1 VDFLSD
7 SWENNA
13 MPAPLVKQN
22 AGNSLDLVD
31 IKEIRGNVVIIKDG
45 SLRQIAMVSGVN
57 FALKSEDEQNLIVQ
71 AYQNFLN
78 SIDFPLQIIIHS
90 RKVNIDPYIEGLVR
104 RKETEPSPL
113 LQSQI
118 DEYAS
123 FIKEFI
129 EKNSIME
136 KTFLV
141 VVPFYPTSTALT
153 GTAQAASNVFSSLF
167 GRKKPTPPPVA
178 VPQADKETDRN
189 FKENTAQLAQRMG
202 QVVNGI
208 ASIGLETSILEN
220 QELVELFYNFY
231 NPQTVERGAATASQK
246 S

>member
-1 VDFLSD
+1 
-7 SWENNA
+7 

-31 IKEIRGNVVIIKDG
+31 IKEIRGNVVIVKDG
-45 SLRQIAMVSGVN
+45 SLRQIVMVAGVN
-57 FALKSEDEQNLIVQ
+57 FALKSDAEQTLIVQ

-78 SIDFPLQIIIHS
+78 SIDFPLQIIVHS
-90 RKVNIDPYIEGLVR
+90 RKVNIDAYIEGLTR
-104 RKETEPSPL
+104 RKESEPSPL

-118 DEYAS
+118 DEYVN

-129 EKNSIME
+129 EKNAIME

-141 VVPFYPTSTALT
+141 VVPFYQPGGAAL
-153 GTAQAASNVFSSLF
+153 GTAKAASGMFSSLLR
-167 GRKKPTPPPVA
+167 GKKTA
-178 VPQADKETDRN
+178 ATNTVPKTDEETERTLKESV
-189 FKENTAQLAQRMG
+189 EQLSERVG

-208 ASIGLETSILEN
+208 VGIGLDASVLEN

-231 NPQTVERGAATASQK
+231 NPQTVERGTVAAPQK
-246 S
+246 P

>member
-1 VDFLSD
+1 
-7 SWENNA
+7 

-31 IKEIRGNVVIIKDG
+31 VKEILGNVVVVKDG
-45 SLRQIAMVSGVN
+45 SLRQIVMVAGVN
-57 FALKSEDEQNLIVQ
+57 FALKSDAEQTLIVQ

-90 RKVNIDPYIEGLVR
+90 RKVNIDAYIETLLH
-104 RKETEPSPL
+104 RKEGEPSPL

-118 DEYAS
+118 EEYVS
-123 FIKEFI
+123 FIREFI

-141 VVPFYPTSTALT
+141 VVPFYPAGGAIA
-153 GTAQAASNVFSSLF
+153 GTTKAASGIFSSIL
-167 GRKKPTPPPVA
+167 GSKKPMPASGAAPKTDEE
-178 VPQADKETDRN
+178 ADRI
-189 FKENTAQLAQRMG
+189 FKENTEQLAQRAS
-202 QVVNGI
+202 QIVNGI
-208 ASIGLETSILEN
+208 TGIGLDASILEN

-231 NPQTVERGAATASQK
+231 NPQTVERGTVTSPQK

>member
-1 VDFLSD
+1 
-7 SWENNA
+7 

-31 IKEIRGNVVIIKDG
+31 VKEIRDNVVVVKDG
-45 SLRQIAMVSGVN
+45 SLRQIVMVAGVN
-57 FALKSEDEQNLIVQ
+57 FALKSDAEQTLIVQ

-78 SIDFPLQIIIHS
+78 SIDFPLQIIVHS
-90 RKVNIDPYIEGLVR
+90 RKVNIDTYIETLLH
-104 RKETEPSPL
+104 RKESEPSPL

-118 DEYAS
+118 EEYVS
-123 FIKEFI
+123 FIREFI

-141 VVPFYPTSTALT
+141 VVPFYPAGGAIAGTTKAASGIFSSILGSKKPMPAS
-153 GTAQAASNVFSSLF
+153 GTAP
-167 GRKKPTPPPVA
+167 KTDEE
-178 VPQADKETDRN
+178 ADHI
-189 FKENTAQLAQRMG
+189 FKENIEQLAQRAS
-202 QVVNGI
+202 QIVNGI
-208 ASIGLETSILEN
+208 AGIGLDASILEN

-231 NPQTVERGAATASQK
+231 NPQTVERGTVISPQK

>member
-1 VDFLSD
+1 
-7 SWENNA
+7 

-31 IKEIRGNVVIIKDG
+31 IKEIRGNVVILKDG
-45 SLRQIAMVSGVN
+45 GLRQVVMVAGVN
-57 FALKSEDEQNLIVQ
+57 FALKSDAEQTLIVQ

-78 SIDFPLQIIIHS
+78 SIDFPLQIIVHS
-90 RKVNIDPYIEGLVR
+90 RKVNIDAYIAGLLR
-104 RKETEPSPL
+104 RKESEPSPL

-118 DEYAS
+118 DEYVN

-129 EKNSIME
+129 EKNAIME

-141 VVPFYPTSTALT
+141 VVPFYPAGGAIA
-153 GTAQAASNVFSSLF
+153 GTTKAASGIFSTLL
-167 GRKKPTPPPVA
+167 GTKKTVMPAKNA
-178 VPQADKETDRN
+178 VPKTGEEADRALE
-189 FKENTAQLAQRMG
+189 ENIEQLNQRVS
-202 QVVNGI
+202 QIVNGI
-208 ASIGLETSILEN
+208 TTIGLDASVLEN

-231 NPQTVERGAATASQK
+231 NPQTVERGSAAKPEPPK